1 MTARRRPR
9 RPVSVPELQTWAKEV
24 ESTAL
29 KKPVVHVW
37 SGGWCDQCGSIGVPE
52 VTHVD
57 RPRFLFEDIQ
67 EMDTSTLKEPER
79 ATPYLDPKHICAYDG
94 PVKGCLCEETSDG

>member
-9 RPVSVPELQTWAKEV
+9 RPVSVPELQTWAREV

-29 KKPVVHVW
+29 K
-37 SGGWCDQCGSIGVPE
+37 
-52 VTHVD
+52 
-57 RPRFLFEDIQ
+57 
-67 EMDTSTLKEPER
+67 EPEK

-94 PVKGCLCEETSDG
+94 PVKGCLCEEAG